1 MRELCNTF
9 RHLLYELAKC
19 VSVCE
24 SDLNE
29 SLIEQLHKYEI
40 LQADGGEPKQSRP
53 ASPTQAAKLNQS
65 TASSVGSPSKR
76 PMRTT
81 VVPDV
86 SGILSLIED
95 PSLVSFVTEANADEN
110 LADLDGSVFNLNSC
124 LEKLKMEADSLL
136 HLSEKMAQKRVLDN
150 KEAERSASL
159 EEEDGL
165 KSKKVLNLSLN
176 GSLASRN
183 DPGFDPQQSRHS
195 LPLCLPAAERKTAS
209 SSELNEMKN
218 QLVKAEQKRQQLENK
233 LTRSLAEQQ
242 RLTEELRLAH
252 IKVNSFIEG
261 GEVLSEG

>member
-24 SDLNE
+24 NDLNE

-40 LQADGGEPKQSRP
+40 LQTAGGGSKQSRP
-53 ASPTQAAKLNQS
+53 ASPTQAGELNQS

-76 PMRTT
+76 PMRTS

-95 PSLVSFVTEANADEN
+95 PSLVSFVTEANPDEN

-136 HLSEKMAQKRVLDN
+136 QLSEKMAQKRVLDN

-165 KSKKVLNLSLN
+165 KSKQIHNLSLN
-176 GSLASRN
+176 GSLA
-183 DPGFDPQQSRHS
+183 GFDPQHSRLS
-195 LPLCLPAAERKTAS
+195 LPLCLPAGDRKAAS

-233 LTRSLAEQQ
+233 LARSLAEQQ

-252 IKVNSFIEG
+252 IKVNSFNDG